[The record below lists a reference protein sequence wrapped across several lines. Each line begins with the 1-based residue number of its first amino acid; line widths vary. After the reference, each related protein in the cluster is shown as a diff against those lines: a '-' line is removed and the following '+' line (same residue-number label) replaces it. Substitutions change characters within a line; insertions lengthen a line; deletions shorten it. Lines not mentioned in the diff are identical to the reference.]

1 MRTNIYAGA
10 AAAVL
15 LSALAGCKSAQLSPK
30 ARADLNDP
38 RMLCAKSELNKLGY
52 EVDNSFRRP
61 GRFVATKTFPIV
73 AVHRVAVFA
82 SIDST
87 DNDLEVW
94 ARVLRRDGIVS
105 ANITAQPPTSM
116 LVDAMEVENKC
127 DSAK

>member
-1 MRTNIYAGA
+1 MHNNIFLAAGFTA
-10 AAAVL
+10 IVTATACA
-15 LSALAGCKSAQLSPK
+15 SAPISTK

-38 RMLCAKSELNKLGY
+38 RMLCAKTELSRLGY
-52 EVDNSFRRP
+52 NVDNSFRRP
-61 GRFVATKTFPIV
+61 GRYVATKTFPIV
-73 AVHRVAVFA
+73 TVHRVAISA
-82 SIDST
+82 AIDST

-94 ARVLRRDGIVS
+94 ARVLRRDGITS